1 LAITRLEMTNSHEIE
16 IKLEVPSGEEARRL
30 LRKAGFRV
38 SRRKVFEA
46 NALFDTPK
54 LSLRKAGALLRVRD
68 AGGVAT
74 LTYKGPATIFKHKSR
89 EELELRIADPH
100 IMSAIIGRL
109 GLTPAFRYEKYR
121 TEYRQSGRPGVAMV
135 DETPIGA
142 YLELEGPPRWID
154 LTARRLGFSAKDYI
168 TASYARLYWEWCK
181 RHRMRAS
188 HMLFRPRRTQGS

>member
-1 LAITRLEMTNSHEIE
+1 MTTPQEIE
-16 IKLEVPSGEEARRL
+16 IKLEVPSAEEARRL
-30 LRKAGFRV
+30 LREAGFRV
-38 SRRKVFEA
+38 SRRRVFEA

-54 LSLRKAGALLRVRD
+54 LTLRKAGALLRVRD

-74 LTYKGPATIFKHKSR
+74 LTYKGPATVFKHKSR

-100 IMSAIIGRL
+100 ILSAIIGRL
-109 GLTPAFRYEKYR
+109 GLAPAFRYEKYR

-154 LTARRLGFSAKDYI
+154 ATARRLGFSADDYI
-168 TASYARLYWEWCK
+168 TASYACLYMEWRQ
-181 RHRMRAS
+181 RHRIRAS
-188 HMLFRPRRTQGS
+188 HMLFRK